1 VLLPEAEEMLDQLC
15 RVKTGMHAIH
25 WIDRFCEVA
34 KVWPAFPKSGLVKI
48 ATLEASGLLTIR
60 FTKLSFNGGT
70 FPWTIGK
77 RNIYIYVRRCRKLGV
92 HRFRNLESML
102 ETGFAGRPNADKSRS
117 MLGLDSHLI
126 LK

>member
-60 FTKLSFNGGT
+60 LTKLSFNGGT
-70 FPWTIGK
+70 FPWTSGK

-92 HRFRNLESML
+92 HRFRNLEVDARDRIRG
-102 ETGFAGRPNADKSRS
+102 EAECRQKQIDAGFGIP
-117 MLGLDSHLI
+117 I
-126 LK
+126 